1 MTADLPSD
9 QPSSVPDRP
18 IDPAA
23 MQIGNYQAV
32 SLPREFQI
40 QPLATGAIYRFA
52 GAGMPASDISES
64 MVTTVTDYIAQWEHV
79 VSPSARSATMSFREV
94 WQEAADYF
102 EAIEGIE
109 TGRRG

>member
-1 MTADLPSD
+1 MTADLPS
-9 QPSSVPDRP
+9 PVPDRP
-18 IDPAA
+18 ADASA
-23 MQIGNYQAV
+23 VQIGHYQAV
-32 SLPREFQI
+32 SLPQEFQI
-40 QPLATGAIYRFA
+40 QPLSTGTIYRFA
-52 GAGMPASDISES
+52 GAGMPASSISES

-79 VSPSARSATMSFREV
+79 VSPSERSASMSFREV